1 MAAIINLV
9 SFIAVHPLTRDQKL
23 RALGRVFHWQLQ
35 SRLRRELIVPWIEG
49 TRLAVRRG
57 MAGATGNIYCGLHEF
72 EDMAFLLHF
81 LRPEDAFAD
90 IGANIGSF
98 SILASG
104 VRRARTIAFEPDP
117 VTFAALSQNIAL
129 NRLEALVKG
138 RECALG
144 AQVSKIEFTV
154 GLDTVNRVATDA
166 VGPTRTVSM
175 GTLDREL
182 VGERPS
188 LIKLD
193 VEGFESEVLRGA
205 GQTLACPELKA
216 IIIEDRSPPVIEILH
231 TADFSEHNYNPFTRR
246 LELQKSAGGRHN
258 ALFVRDAEFVQQ
270 RLINAPRVRVLDK
283 SF

>member
-1 MAAIINLV
+1 MAAIINLA

-23 RALGRVFHWQLQ
+23 RAFGRVFRWQLE

-81 LRPEDAFAD
+81 LQPEDTFAD

-129 NRLEALVKG
+129 NRLEALIEG

-144 AQVSKIEFTV
+144 AHVSKIEFTV
-154 GLDTVNRVATDA
+154 GLDTVNRVATEA

-175 GTLDREL
+175 GTLDLEL
-182 VGERPS
+182 TGQRPC

-205 GQTLACPELKA
+205 GQTLTCPELKA
-216 IIIEDRSPPVIEILH
+216 IIIEDRSPSVVEILH
-231 TADFSEHNYNPFTRR
+231 SVEFSEYNYNPFIRR
-246 LELQKSAGGRHN
+246 LEVQKSAGRRHN
-258 ALFVRDAEFVQQ
+258 ALFVRDVEIVRQ